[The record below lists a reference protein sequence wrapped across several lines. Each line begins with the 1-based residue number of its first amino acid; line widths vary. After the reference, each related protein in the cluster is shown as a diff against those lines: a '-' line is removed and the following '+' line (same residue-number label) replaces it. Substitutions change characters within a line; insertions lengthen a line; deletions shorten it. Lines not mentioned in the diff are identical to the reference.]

1 MLDPDEIEAFEH
13 ADVVARQV
21 ARRLVNRFRPHIE
34 FNDVVQELRV
44 FVLEALPVVK
54 EWIEKD
60 DPAEIKKG
68 QKRLAVSLARH
79 GERFARRE
87 RAAIL
92 GYRQEDEWFASAAV
106 VKELLPMVL
115 AGGLDGMECAE
126 KEQVRKPPTPAEGNN
141 LPALIADIQAAW
153 KAHPSSLL
161 YSLYGTSE
169 PPSRARLAEQYGISE
184 VALTKRESKAL
195 GALVDFLGGAS
206 PW

>member
-21 ARRLVNRFRPHIE
+21 ARRLVNRFRPHVE
-34 FNDVVQELRV
+34 FNDIIQELRV

-60 DPAEIKKG
+60 DPAEIKVGTK
-68 QKRLAVSLARH
+68 KLAVSLARH
-79 GERFARRE
+79 GERFCRRE
-87 RAAIL
+87 RAARL

-106 VKELLPMVL
+106 IRELLPVVL
-115 AGGLDGMECAE
+115 AGGVDGMECAE
-126 KEQVRKPPTPAEGNN
+126 REQVRKPPAPAEGNN
-141 LPALIADIQAAW
+141 LAALIADIQAAW

-161 YSLYGTSE
+161 YSLYGAAC
-169 PPSRARLAEQYGISE
+169 PPTRAKLAEQYGVSE
-184 VALTKRESKAL
+184 VTLSKREGKAL
-195 GALVDFLGGAS
+195 NALVEFLGGAS